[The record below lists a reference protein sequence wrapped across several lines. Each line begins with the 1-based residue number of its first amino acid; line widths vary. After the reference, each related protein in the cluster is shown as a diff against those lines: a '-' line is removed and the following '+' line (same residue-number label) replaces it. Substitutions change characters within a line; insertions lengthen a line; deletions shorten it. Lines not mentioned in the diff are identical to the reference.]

1 MRKEKDASWRS
12 QVSRSAW
19 NKEECAVSELTPSTK
34 QEGARSSRRSCPSV
48 KEEEEEEKKEV
59 AVKKRKKEEDD
70 GGVRWWETWVGV
82 CGRVRG
88 GEGGGGSGG
97 ESVGGREGN
106 EQTTGKKS
114 AASKAAPPRLNF
126 GIYRTKIVV

>member
-1 MRKEKDASWRS
+1 MVGE
-12 QVSRSAW
+12 
-19 NKEECAVSELTPSTK
+19 P
-34 QEGARSSRRSCPSV
+34 G
-48 KEEEEEEKKEV
+48 
-59 AVKKRKKEEDD
+59 
-70 GGVRWWETWVGV
+70 VGV

-88 GEGGGGSGG
+88 EEGEEAADSN
-97 ESVGGREGN
+97 GREGN